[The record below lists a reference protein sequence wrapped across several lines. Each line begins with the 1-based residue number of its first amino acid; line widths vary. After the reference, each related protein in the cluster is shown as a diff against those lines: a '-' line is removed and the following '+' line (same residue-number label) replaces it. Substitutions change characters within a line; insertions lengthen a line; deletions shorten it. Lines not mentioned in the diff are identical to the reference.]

1 MSTSKYPKIVGYSKV
16 NDRIK
21 ESQRNIRSNRP
32 VAGRGIIVRE
42 TSGGTV
48 IAIDDSV
55 ATGKKAGTSTIP
67 RWG

>member
-1 MSTSKYPKIVGYSKV
+1 MSVSKYPKLVGYSKV
-16 NDRIK
+16 NDRIR

-48 IAIDDSV
+48 ISVDDSI
-55 ATGKKAGTSTIP
+55 ATTGKSSTPTIP